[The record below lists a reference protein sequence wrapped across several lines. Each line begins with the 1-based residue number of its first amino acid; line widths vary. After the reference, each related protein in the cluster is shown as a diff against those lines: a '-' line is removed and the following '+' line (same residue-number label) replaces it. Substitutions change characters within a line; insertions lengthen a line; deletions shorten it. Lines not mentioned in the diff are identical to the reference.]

1 MAHRS
6 AQKTTG
12 LCLETQGR
20 EVMARLVND
29 VVAEAMRLDL
39 HGAPAER
46 IEKANG
52 ARLARRA
59 GGNRNG

>member
-1 MAHRS
+1 MARS
-6 AQKTTG
+6 KT

-29 VVAEAMRLDL
+29 VVTEAMGLDL

-46 IEKANG
+46 VEKANG
-52 ARLARRA
+52 ARLGKRAR
-59 GGNRNG
+59 GNRNG

>member
-1 MAHRS
+1 MA
-6 AQKTTG
+6 Q
-12 LCLETQGR
+12 
-20 EVMARLVND
+20 LVHD

-46 IEKANG
+46 VEKANG
-52 ARLARRA
+52 ARFPKRA